1 MQPRSNPGDGKPVKK
16 YYSARKKFCAFCKDK
31 ITLID
36 YKNHKNLE
44 NYISETGRIFPAR
57 VSGTCAYHQKQLS
70 KAIKRARQM
79 ALIKFT
85 EEKKRLS

>member
-1 MQPRSNPGDGKPVKK
+1 MHPRSSDGPSRPPKK

-31 ITLID
+31 VNLID
-36 YKNHKNLE
+36 YKNYKTLE
-44 NYISETGRIFPAR
+44 NFISETGRIFPAR